1 MQASAPKRIGLPLLV
16 AALQL
21 LAPTARADEPSA
33 HRLGDHPAV
42 VVQRLLKSAGYDYA
56 SKFYPH
62 PAGLYLYAEAPPADE
77 AAVAAAKAKQKETAG
92 PEAAPQ
98 ATLTAEVRRMRGL

>member
-1 MQASAPKRIGLPLLV
+1 MNGIQTLGAVSFATIATTLLLIP
-16 AALQL
+16 A
-21 LAPTARADEPSA
+21 ARADDDP

-42 VVQRLLKSAGYDYA
+42 VVQRLYKAAGYDYA

-77 AAVAAAKAKQKETAG
+77 AAVAAAKAKQKETAAG
-92 PEAAPQ
+92 SEAAPQ
-98 ATLTAEVRRMRGL
+98 ATLTAEVRR

>member
-1 MQASAPKRIGLPLLV
+1 MNMLRTTATILACGLSAAAIAQQA
-16 AALQL
+16 
-21 LAPTARADEPSA
+21 E

-42 VVQRLLKSAGYDYA
+42 IVKRLYAQQGYDYA

-77 AAVAAAKAKQKETAG
+77 AAVAAAKAKQMETAAG
-92 PEAAPQ
+92 SEAAPQ
-98 ATLTAEVRRMRGL
+98 ATLTAEVRR

>member
-1 MQASAPKRIGLPLLV
+1 MNMLRTTATILACGLSAAAIAQQA
-16 AALQL
+16 
-21 LAPTARADEPSA
+21 E

-42 VVQRLLKSAGYDYA
+42 IVKRLYAQQGYDYA

-77 AAVAAAKAKQKETAG
+77 AAVAAAKAKQKETAAG
-92 PEAAPQ
+92 SEAAPQ
-98 ATLTAEVRRMRGL
+98 ATLTAEVRR

>member
-1 MQASAPKRIGLPLLV
+1 MNMLRTTAAILACGLSAAAFAQQA
-16 AALQL
+16 
-21 LAPTARADEPSA
+21 E

-42 VVQRLLKSAGYDYA
+42 IVKRLYAQQGYDYA

-98 ATLTAEVRRMRGL
+98 ATLTAEVRR